1 MSTKAVIDMNILGW
15 GDEHNSELLQQ
26 YEEILQVSK
35 DPNLP
40 SRMFDKTIASY
51 CRDND
56 CDLFTSDRKA
66 YTHYY
71 KIGVRRVEI
80 SEYDWWYTGNRP
92 VYLVKII
99 E

>member
-1 MSTKAVIDMNILGW
+1 MAKKAIIDKDILGW
-15 GDEHNSELLQQ
+15 GDQQNSELLQQ

-40 SRMFDKTIASY
+40 SRIFDTTIASY

-56 CDLFTSDRKA
+56 CDLFTSDRTA
-66 YTHYY
+66 FTHYY

-80 SEYDWWYTGNRP
+80 SEYDWWYAGNRP